1 MNQVCPV
8 FKREFLGYFR
18 SPVAYVVLA
27 AFLIVVGAVTF
38 FPMEFFNRGTASLEP
53 MFVPFVFIYAFFI
66 PAVAMRLWAEER
78 RAGTIELIFTL
89 PISTTAAVIGK
100 FLAAWAFISLGVL
113 LTFPLALT
121 VGYLG
126 DPDWGVIVASYLAA
140 ILMAAPYLGI
150 SSLASALTRNQ
161 VVAFVIGLVV
171 CVLMAFMG
179 FGQLTDLAQGWSI
192 PVWLLDA
199 VTNFGFYPH
208 FAAVSR
214 GLLNLGS
221 LVYFFSLTAFALLV
235 NVIVLER

>member
-8 FKREFLGYFR
+8 FKREFMGYFR

-38 FPMEFFNRGTASLEP
+38 FPMQFFDRGTASLEP
-53 MFVPFVFIYAFFI
+53 MFVPLVFIYAFFI

-78 RAGTIELIFTL
+78 RSGTIELMFTL
-89 PISTTAAVIGK
+89 PVSTTAAVIGK

-121 VGYLG
+121 VEYLG
-126 DPDWGVIVASYLAA
+126 NPDWGVIIASYFAA

-161 VVAFVIGLVV
+161 VVAFVIALVV

-179 FGQLTDLAQGWSI
+179 FGQIMDMAKDTV
-192 PVWLLDA
+192 PVWLVDA
-199 VTNFGFYPH
+199 ITNFGFYPH
-208 FAAVSR
+208 FSAVSR
-214 GLLNLGS
+214 GLLNIGS
-221 LVYFFSLTAFALLV
+221 LVYFLSLTAFALLV

>member
-27 AFLIVVGAVTF
+27 AFLLVVGAVTF
-38 FPMEFFNRGTASLEP
+38 FLMQFFDRSTASLEP
-53 MFVPFVFIYAFFI
+53 MFVPLVFLYVFFI

-78 RAGTIELIFTL
+78 RSGTIELIFTL
-89 PISTTAAVIGK
+89 PISTTAAVLGK
-100 FLAAWAFISLGVL
+100 FFAAWAFISVGVL
-113 LTFPLALT
+113 LTFPLAIT

-161 VVAFVIGLVV
+161 VVAFVVALFVCLMFAIIGLGRVSDLLQGVLPVV
-171 CVLMAFMG
+171 L
-179 FGQLTDLAQGWSI
+179 I
-192 PVWLLDA
+192 DA
-199 VTNFGFYPH
+199 IANFGFYPH
-208 FAAVSR
+208 FDSIAR
-214 GLLNLGS
+214 GLLSIGS
-221 LVYFFSLTAFALLV
+221 LLYFFSLTAFALLV

>member
-27 AFLIVVGAVTF
+27 ALLIVIGVVTF
-38 FPMEFFNRGTASLEP
+38 FPMQFFDRGTASLEP

-78 RAGTIELIFTL
+78 RSGTIELMFTL

-100 FLAAWAFISLGVL
+100 FLAAWAFFSVGII

-121 VGYLG
+121 VAYLG
-126 DPDWGVIVASYLAA
+126 DPDWGVILSSYIAA

-161 VVAFVIGLVV
+161 VVAFVIGLVI
-171 CVLMAFMG
+171 CVVMAFVG
-179 FGQLTDLAQGWSI
+179 LGQVTDIAQGAL
-192 PVWLLDA
+192 PVWLVDA

-221 LVYFFSLTAFALLV
+221 LVYFFSLTAFTLLL

>member
-1 MNQVCPV
+1 MNQVLPV
-8 FKREFLGYFR
+8 FKREFMGYFR

-38 FPMEFFNRGTASLEP
+38 FPMEFFDRGTASLEP

-78 RAGTIELIFTL
+78 RSGTIELIFTL
-89 PISTTAAVIGK
+89 PVSTTAAVIGK

-150 SSLASALTRNQ
+150 SSLASAITRNQ

-179 FGQLTDLAQGWSI
+179 FGQVTEIAQGVV
-192 PVWLLDA
+192 PVWLVDA

-221 LVYFFSLTAFALLV
+221 LVYFFSLTAFTLLV

>member
-27 AFLIVVGAVTF
+27 ALLIVVGVVTF
-38 FPMEFFNRGTASLEP
+38 FPMQFFDRGTASLEP

-78 RAGTIELIFTL
+78 RSGTIELMFTL
-89 PISTTAAVIGK
+89 PISTTAAVLGK
-100 FLAAWAFISLGVL
+100 FLAAWAFFSVGIV

-121 VGYLG
+121 VAYLG
-126 DPDWGVIVASYLAA
+126 DPDWGVIISSYLAA

-161 VVAFVIGLVV
+161 VVAFVIGLVI
-171 CVLMAFMG
+171 CVIMAFIG
-179 FGQLTDLAQGWSI
+179 LGQVTDIAQGTI

-221 LVYFFSLTAFALLV
+221 LVYFFSLTAFTLLV

>member
-27 AFLIVVGAVTF
+27 AFLLVVGAVTF
-38 FPMEFFNRGTASLEP
+38 FLMQFFNYGTASLEP
-53 MFVPFVFIYAFFI
+53 MFVPMVFIYAFFI

-78 RAGTIELIFTL
+78 RSGTIELIFTL
-89 PISTTAAVIGK
+89 PISTTAAVVGK
-100 FLAAWAFISLGVL
+100 FLAAWAFISAGVL

-140 ILMAAPYLGI
+140 ILLAAPYLGI
-150 SSLASALTRNQ
+150 CSLASAVTRNQ
-161 VVAFVIGLVV
+161 VVAFVIGLFV
-171 CVLMAFMG
+171 CLMFAIIGYGRVNDFMQG
-179 FGQLTDLAQGWSI
+179 FLPGGLVDIVA
-192 PVWLLDA
+192 
-199 VTNFGFYPH
+199 NFGFYPH
-208 FAAVSR
+208 FDAIAR
-214 GLLNLGS
+214 GLLSLGS
-221 LVYFFSLTAFALLV
+221 FIYFFSLTAFALLV

>member
-27 AFLIVVGAVTF
+27 ALLIVIGVVTF
-38 FPMEFFNRGTASLEP
+38 FPMQFFDRGTASLEP

-78 RAGTIELIFTL
+78 RSGTIELMFTL

-100 FLAAWAFISLGVL
+100 FLAAWAFFSVGIV

-121 VGYLG
+121 VAYLG
-126 DPDWGVIVASYLAA
+126 DPDWGVILSSYIAA

-161 VVAFVIGLVV
+161 VVAFVIGLVI
-171 CVLMAFMG
+171 CVVMAFVG
-179 FGQLTDLAQGWSI
+179 LGQVTDIAQGML
-192 PVWLLDA
+192 PVWLVDA

-221 LVYFFSLTAFALLV
+221 LVYFFSLTAFTLLL

>member
-27 AFLIVVGAVTF
+27 ALLIVIGVVTF
-38 FPMEFFNRGTASLEP
+38 FPMQFFDRGTASLEP

-78 RAGTIELIFTL
+78 RSGTIELMFTL

-100 FLAAWAFISLGVL
+100 FLAAWAFFSVGIV

-121 VGYLG
+121 VAYLG
-126 DPDWGVIVASYLAA
+126 DPDWGVIVSSYIAA

-161 VVAFVIGLVV
+161 VVAFVIGLVI
-171 CVLMAFMG
+171 CVVMAFVG
-179 FGQLTDLAQGWSI
+179 LGQVTDIAQGAL
-192 PVWLLDA
+192 PVWLVDA

-221 LVYFFSLTAFALLV
+221 LVYFFSLTAFTLLL

>member
-27 AFLIVVGAVTF
+27 AFLLVVGVVTF
-38 FPMEFFNRGTASLEP
+38 FPMQFFERGTANLEP

-78 RAGTIELIFTL
+78 RSGTMELIFTL
-89 PISTTAAVIGK
+89 PISTTAAVVGK
-100 FLAAWAFISLGVL
+100 FLAAWAFFSVGIL
-113 LTFPLALT
+113 LTFPLAIT

-126 DPDWGVIVASYLAA
+126 DPDWGVIVANYIAA

-171 CVLMAFMG
+171 CVVMAFIG
-179 FGQLTDLAQGWSI
+179 LGQVVDVAQGAV

-199 VTNFGFYPH
+199 ITNFGFYPH
-208 FAAVSR
+208 FAAISR